1 VNAQVS
7 TVDHVDQLDHG
18 SPTALYVQLAELL
31 RGQIERGE
39 LAGRVPSAKGL
50 AQEHGVAVGTA
61 ERALGILRQDGLIVS
76 ASGRGHFTVDRP

>member
-1 VNAQVS
+1 M
-7 TVDHVDQLDHG
+7 DLDHS

-39 LAGRVPSAKGL
+39 LRGRVPSAKHL

-61 ERALGILRQDGLIVS
+61 ERALAILRTDGLIVS
-76 ASGRGHFTVDRP
+76 AAGRGHFTVER